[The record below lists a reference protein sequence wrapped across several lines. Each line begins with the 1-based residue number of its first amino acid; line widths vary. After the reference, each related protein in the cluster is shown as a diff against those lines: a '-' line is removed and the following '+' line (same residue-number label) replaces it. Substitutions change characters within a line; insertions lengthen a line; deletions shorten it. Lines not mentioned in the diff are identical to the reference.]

1 MIKIN
6 FAKRIRHRF
15 KLLQE
20 RHRLTKNLKY
30 LRRRSEAV
38 APRSVKIIDCG
49 FNKGQVAAEL
59 LSAIP
64 GASLVGFEVQQDIR
78 HYAYELAQKFPD
90 REIDVIYKALADK
103 DGEIN
108 YFEPGSWGKNHKG
121 GTTVINGK
129 KSQGVNYSIP
139 KKAEA
144 INFSKWLLTNIN
156 DGDFVFVKM
165 DIEGG
170 EYPVIESL
178 IHTGAINVIDVL
190 AVEWHAKKFP
200 EPQRSAFIQI
210 EKQLEQCARDSDL
223 ELLEWY

>member
-6 FAKRIRHRF
+6 FANRIRHRF

-49 FNKGQVAAEL
+49 FNKGEVAAEL

-90 REIDVIYKALADK
+90 RDIDVIYKALAAK

-108 YFEPGSWGKNHKG
+108 YFEPESWGKNHKG
-121 GTTVINGK
+121 GTTVIMGK
-129 KSQGVNYSIP
+129 KSQGVNYSTP
-139 KKAEA
+139 KRAEA
-144 INFSKWLLTNIN
+144 ISFSNWLLTNIN

-170 EYPVIESL
+170 EYPVIEDL

-200 EPQRSAFIQI
+200 EPQRSLFIQI
-210 EKQLEQCARDSDL
+210 EEKLTQFAQESGLEI
-223 ELLEWY
+223 LEWY